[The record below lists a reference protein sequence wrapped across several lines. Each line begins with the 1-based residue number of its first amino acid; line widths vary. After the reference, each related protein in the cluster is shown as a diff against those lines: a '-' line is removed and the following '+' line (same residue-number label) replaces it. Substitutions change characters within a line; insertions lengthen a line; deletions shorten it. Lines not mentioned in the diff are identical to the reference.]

1 MPDMDKAMDKA
12 IDNHVSQML
21 SRAMTIIG
29 MPIIGFFLVVLWQS
43 GVAISSHQ
51 TEILTQ
57 LAVIQQEI
65 LEQNRR
71 IDLLERKVNGTDDP
85 SRRIAPR

>member
-29 MPIIGFFLVVLWQS
+29 MPVIGFLLVALWQS
-43 GVAISSHQ
+43 GAAISAHQ
-51 TEILTQ
+51 GEILTQ

-71 IDLLERKVNGTDDP
+71 IDLLERKVNGIDSP
-85 SRRIAPR
+85 SHQIVP